1 MTLRE
6 IGQSISD
13 YWNGYY
19 TTVTTANIVDWN
31 LSYILITVVG
41 AIIAFQAALFATL
54 LTAEYLRIA
63 HAYRWIDQKLDNMQS
78 SWGKLVLIFF
88 GAIVLLMVFAALLGV
103 VEYLLQ

>member
-41 AIIAFQAALFATL
+41 AIFAFQAALFATL

-63 HAYRWIDQKLDNMQS
+63 HAYRWINRKLDSIQS
-78 SWGKLVLIFF
+78 SWLQLVLIFF
-88 GAIVLLMVFAALLGV
+88 GAIFLLMLLAALLGT
-103 VEYLLQ
+103 VEYLMQ